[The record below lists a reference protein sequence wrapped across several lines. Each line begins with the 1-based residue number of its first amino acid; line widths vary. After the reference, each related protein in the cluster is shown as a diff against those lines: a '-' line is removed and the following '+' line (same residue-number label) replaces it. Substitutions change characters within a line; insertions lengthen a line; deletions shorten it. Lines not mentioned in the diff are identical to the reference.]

1 MATLYG
7 SVYEQ
12 KVVPGSVSLIE
23 LKSSCVPCWLPPRA
37 CWQGGSGSWNALAG
51 GASCQSES
59 FVRRRELAAPTV
71 GSEALKPGKYNK
83 KLVPNP
89 NINAKCIQNSE
100 NTHLA
105 FVEIHIRR
113 RLAVNTLGQGNGR
126 TTVAFRL
133 DFLLFRTSELL
144 FVDMQVFIQQ
154 GRLAFE
160 RG

>member
-1 MATLYG
+1 MVVDMNKL
-7 SVYEQ
+7 
-12 KVVPGSVSLIE
+12 VPGSVSLIE
-23 LKSSCVPCWLPPRA
+23 LKSSCIPCWPPPRA
-37 CWQGGSGSWNALAG
+37 HVDKAVQAHRTLLLAAHLVNLSLLLLG
-51 GASCQSES
+51 DES
-59 FVRRRELAAPTV
+59 FCCAPIV
-71 GSEALKPGKYNK
+71 GSEAQKPGKYNK

-113 RLAVNTLGQGNGR
+113 RLAANALGQGNGR
-126 TTVAFRL
+126 TTVAFHL